1 MENRELELNKE
12 VISMLK
18 DSYFHITVV
27 NLDKNLVENVKL
39 REAEREMEFE
49 TVQYDETMKLCAKN
63 FVRKDGMEILLR
75 VVMIGKES
83 DSTESLW
90 LYSKVEK
97 ID

>member
-1 MENRELELNKE
+1 MENRNLQNEE

-18 DSYFHITVV
+18 DFYFRITVV

>member
-39 REAEREMEFE
+39 REAEREM
-49 TVQYDETMKLCAKN
+49 
-63 FVRKDGMEILLR
+63 
-75 VVMIGKES
+75 
-83 DSTESLW
+83 
-90 LYSKVEK
+90 
-97 ID
+97 

>member
-1 MENRELELNKE
+1 MENRNLQNEE

-18 DSYFHITVV
+18 DFYFRITVV

-49 TVQYDETMKLCAKN
+49 TVQYDETMILCAKN